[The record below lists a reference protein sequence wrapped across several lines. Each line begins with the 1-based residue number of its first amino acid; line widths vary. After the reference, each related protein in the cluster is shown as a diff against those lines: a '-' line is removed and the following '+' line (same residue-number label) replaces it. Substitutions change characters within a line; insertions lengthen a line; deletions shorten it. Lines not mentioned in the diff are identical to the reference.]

1 MSVIRD
7 VARGL
12 PVKLVIPALITI
24 AFILSLAVLLREL
37 ALPFRA
43 MLVVLLFTGLA
54 VFLALYMALVD

>member
-1 MSVIRD
+1 MSVVRD
-7 VARGL
+7 AARDL
-12 PVKLVIPALITI
+12 FVKLVIPALITI

-43 MLVVLLFTGLA
+43 VLVVLLLTGLA